1 MITYDPRDMTWD
13 QYCRLMAELFAG
25 NQLGTVPEENW
36 RDWVDGMNGI
46 GYFVQSGIP
55 DHRPY
60 DEWQDWAKAMAGTMS
75 IQPVL

>member
-1 MITYDPRDMTWD
+1 
-13 QYCRLMAELFAG
+13 MAELFAG

-60 DEWQDWAKAMAGTMS
+60 DQWQDWAKAMAGTMS

>member
-1 MITYDPRDMTWD
+1 
-13 QYCRLMAELFAG
+13 MAELFGG

-60 DEWQDWAKAMAGTMS
+60 EDWQDWAKAMAGTMS